1 VGERLKRQI
10 VTTLVAL
17 AALFA
22 SGRCTTAAPAPKA
35 EPRAED
41 RYLVD
46 PRIGYPKPPSPAG
59 ARRFEAAW
67 QSFLAGDLPRA
78 HTQFAEI
85 VQKESYP
92 PALLGDAAIDL
103 REGRLDQAEAKIV
116 RAETEVTNYTAAR
129 IYQAEVELARNRT
142 RAAYD
147 IYRSVVTN
155 GSAPESARARVVELE
170 RQLFDDVYQR
180 AIAAPDEQA
189 IVLLREAL
197 AIAPSSEPA
206 RLLLVQKEIAQ
217 KSYDDAQ
224 RDVEP
229 LLNGANPDQPEL
241 HEALAE
247 IDAGRGRYHEAI
259 TRYERLARRSP
270 DPRYTRRLD
279 ELKDRW
285 NAANMPPVYQ
295 RALES
300 FSVTR
305 ADLAVLMYWQIP
317 SIRFAQSVGA
327 PPIAVD
333 VDVPGR
339 DEIIR
344 AMALGIYQVDAVT
357 RRVNPGGI
365 VNAQALNRIAARVLI
380 TRGAPC
386 VRNAASDPTEGGRVL
401 KVLVACGIT
410 PASELADSAVSGRE
424 ARDLLDRVSTVLS
437 STEKG
442 QPR

>member
-1 VGERLKRQI
+1 MGDCLKRQI
-10 VTTLVAL
+10 VTIVVLL
-17 AALFA
+17 AALIA
-22 SGRCTTAAPAPKA
+22 AGRCTTAAPPPKA

-46 PRIGYPKPPSPAG
+46 PRIGYPKPASPAA
-59 ARRFEAAW
+59 ARRFETAW
-67 QSFLAGDLPRA
+67 QTFLAGDPARA
-78 HTQFAEI
+78 HVLLTEI
-85 VQKESYP
+85 LRKETYP

-103 REGRLDQAEAKIV
+103 REGRLDEAETKIA
-116 RAETEVTNYTAAR
+116 RAEEGVTNYTAAR

-147 IYRSVVTN
+147 IYRAVLTN
-155 GSAPESARARVVELE
+155 GNAPESARTRVTELE
-170 RQLFDDVYQR
+170 RQLFDDVYRR
-180 AIAAPDEQA
+180 ALTAPDDQA

-206 RLLLVQKEIAQ
+206 RLLLVRKEIAL
-217 KSYDDAQ
+217 KNYDDAR

-229 LLNGANPDQPEL
+229 LLAGANPDQPEL
-241 HEALAE
+241 QEALAE
-247 IDAGRGRYHEAI
+247 IDAGYGRYHEAI
-259 TRYERLARRSP
+259 LRYERLARRTP
-270 DPRYTRRLD
+270 DPRYKERLD

-300 FSVTR
+300 SAITR

-344 AMALGIYQVDAVT
+344 AMALGIYQVDPVT

-365 VNAQALNRIAARVLI
+365 VSPQALNRVAARVLNM
-380 TRGAPC
+380 RGAPC
-386 VRNAASDPTEGGRVL
+386 VRSAPSDPSDATRVL
-401 KVLVACGIT
+401 KLLVACGIP
-410 PASELADSAVSGRE
+410 PASEVPDAGVSGRE
-424 ARDLLDRVSTVLS
+424 ARDLLDRVSAVLA